1 MSIPLKLVLM
11 LLGGL
16 IFFSE
21 SRKMNVCVK
30 GDAPSGVA
38 ESLLAIAALGGIY
51 YIVLFS

>member
-1 MSIPLKLVLM
+1 MSIPMKLLLM
-11 LLGGL
+11 LLGGV

-21 SRKMNVCVK
+21 SRKMKICVK

-51 YIVLFS
+51 YIALFS